1 MSRALSST
9 LLVVNSIYR
18 DLFMDLRTEK
28 EPSVAWHSSTIETS
42 VDLGKNM
49 NHIAMTNSS
58 IISFVYE
65 I

>member
-1 MSRALSST
+1 
-9 LLVVNSIYR
+9 
-18 DLFMDLRTEK
+18 MDLRTVK